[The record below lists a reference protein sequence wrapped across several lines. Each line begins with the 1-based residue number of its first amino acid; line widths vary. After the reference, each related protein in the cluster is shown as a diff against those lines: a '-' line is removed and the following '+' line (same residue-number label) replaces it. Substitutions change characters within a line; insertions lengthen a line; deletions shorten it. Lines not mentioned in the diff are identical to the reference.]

1 MTIFTIQKQLQ
12 SVGMNK
18 MVKDKKI
25 DNLNEFMEL
34 IATETLKIEGVSSM
48 GSNFTDPIP
57 KFGTTVKGV
66 RVSEGKEG
74 IYIELYV
81 KVKYR
86 MKIPQLAWDLQNRI
100 KEIISKKYQIAVKEI
115 NIHVQG
121 VEMTEDK

>member
-34 IATETLKIEGVSSM
+34 IAIETLKIEGVSSM

-86 MKIPQLAWDLQNRI
+86 MKIPQLAWDIQNRI

>member
-57 KFGTTVKGV
+57 KFDTTVKGI

-86 MKIPQLAWDLQNRI
+86 MKIPQLAWDIQNRI

>member
-57 KFGTTVKGV
+57 KFDTTVKGV

-86 MKIPQLAWDLQNRI
+86 MKIPQLAWDIQNRI

>member
-18 MVKDKKI
+18 MVKNKKI

-86 MKIPQLAWDLQNRI
+86 MKIPQLAWDIQNRI

>member
-66 RVSEGKEG
+66 RASEGKEG

-86 MKIPQLAWDLQNRI
+86 MKIPQLAWDIQNRI

>member
-57 KFGTTVKGV
+57 KLGTTVKGV

-86 MKIPQLAWDLQNRI
+86 MKIPQLAWDIQNRI

>member
-12 SVGMNK
+12 SVEMNK

-86 MKIPQLAWDLQNRI
+86 MKIPQLAWDIQNRI

>member
-34 IATETLKIEGVSSM
+34 IAIETLKIEGVSSM
-48 GSNFTDPIP
+48 GSNFIDPIP

-86 MKIPQLAWDLQNRI
+86 VKIPQLAWDIQNRI
-100 KEIISKKYQIAVKEI
+100 KEIVSKKYQIAVKEI

>member
-1 MTIFTIQKQLQ
+1 
-12 SVGMNK
+12 

-86 MKIPQLAWDLQNRI
+86 MKIPQLAWDIQNRI
-100 KEIISKKYQIAVKEI
+100 KEIISKKYQITVKEI

>member
-86 MKIPQLAWDLQNRI
+86 VKIPQLAWDIQNRI
-100 KEIISKKYQIAVKEI
+100 KEIVSKKYQIAVKEI

>member
-25 DNLNEFMEL
+25 DNLNEFMDL

-48 GSNFTDPIP
+48 GSNFIDPIP

-86 MKIPQLAWDLQNRI
+86 MKIPQLAWDIQNRI

>member
-18 MVKDKKI
+18 MVKNKKI
-25 DNLNEFMEL
+25 DNLSEFMEL

-86 MKIPQLAWDLQNRI
+86 MKIPQLAWDIQNRI

>member
-86 MKIPQLAWDLQNRI
+86 MKIPQLAWDIQNRI

>member
-25 DNLNEFMEL
+25 DNLNKFMEL

-86 MKIPQLAWDLQNRI
+86 MKIPQLAWDIQNRI

>member
-1 MTIFTIQKQLQ
+1 MTILTIQKQLQ

-86 MKIPQLAWDLQNRI
+86 MKIPQLAWDIQNRI

>member
-86 MKIPQLAWDLQNRI
+86 VKIPQLAWDIQNRI

>member
-25 DNLNEFMEL
+25 DNLNELMEL

-86 MKIPQLAWDLQNRI
+86 MKIPQLAWDIQNRI

>member
-66 RVSEGKEG
+66 RISEGKEG

-86 MKIPQLAWDLQNRI
+86 MKIPQLAWDIQNRI

>member
-48 GSNFTDPIP
+48 GSNFIDPIP

-86 MKIPQLAWDLQNRI
+86 MKIPQLAWDIQNRI

>member
-1 MTIFTIQKQLQ
+1 
-12 SVGMNK
+12 

-34 IATETLKIEGVSSM
+34 IAIETLKIEGVSSM

-86 MKIPQLAWDLQNRI
+86 MKIPQLAWDIQNRI